1 MVLTLAAA
9 ITWYCLPLLHWPQLT
24 RTLHASRQFLQ
35 QAELHPEQTWMCT
48 LLMFEPLGDVFRR
61 TL

>member
-9 ITWYCLPLLHWPQLT
+9 ITWYCLPLPQLT
-24 RTLHASRQFLQ
+24 RTLQSTRQFLQ
-35 QAELHPEQTWMCT
+35 QAQLHPEQTWVCV
-48 LLMFEPLGDVFRR
+48 LLKFEPLREVFRR